1 LVDIVARYARTM
13 GVSPEVVLQ
22 AESQDPDHIRALSS
36 AEMRRWRLASPKL

>member
-1 LVDIVARYARTM
+1 M

-22 AESQDPDHIRALSS
+22 AESLDPDHIRALSS